1 MKTPTLTTLAILF
14 IATPAAANIH
24 QQLSQ
29 CSSISDKLERLI
41 CFDELAAN
49 VDPALALAPAAKA
62 SAADTATQAT
72 SQVTSQAATANADT
86 SADFGKTKKSA
97 SDELQK
103 VYLTV
108 AKVDSDARGDL
119 VVTFTN
125 GQAWRQVDG
134 RRYKVSVG
142 QEVYIERGALGSFLL
157 GQDDRNGAVRV
168 KRVD

>member
-14 IATPAAANIH
+14 IATPAVANIH

-41 CFDELAAN
+41 CFDELA
-49 VDPALALAPAAKA
+49 
-62 SAADTATQAT
+62 
-72 SQVTSQAATANADT
+72 ANADT

-119 VVTFTN
+119 IVTFTN